1 LQTKFQDRLDTLI
14 KTLNITPTLFA
25 KTVGTSKQNIFNYL
39 KGAKIPG
46 AKVLEKIMLANP
58 SLSEQWLISGKGEM
72 WKVRDSDDDR
82 ERESNKLN
90 ETEEILVIRTLKN
103 EIERFYNEIKVREKI
118 LKMIE
123 KSKIE

>member
-1 LQTKFQDRLDTLI
+1 MQTTFQDRLETLI

-25 KTVGTSKQNIFNYL
+25 KIVGTSKQNIFNYL

-58 SLSEQWLISGKGEM
+58 SLSEQWLISGKGDM
-72 WKVRDSDDDR
+72 WKVRDVDDDQ
-82 ERESNKLN
+82 ERESSKLN
-90 ETEEILVIRTLKN
+90 ETEEVLVVRSIKN
-103 EIERFYNEIKVREKI
+103 EIERLYNEIKIREKI

-123 KSKIE
+123 KSKLN